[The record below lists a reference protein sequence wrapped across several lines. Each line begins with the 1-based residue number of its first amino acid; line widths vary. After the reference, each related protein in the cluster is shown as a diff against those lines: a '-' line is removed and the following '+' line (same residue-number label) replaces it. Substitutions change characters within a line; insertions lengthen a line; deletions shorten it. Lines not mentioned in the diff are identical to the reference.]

1 MLEEEEEAYKTL
13 KIKMEK
19 EKRITTYFIKNNYV
33 SLSATLPVNVY
44 NKHKQ
49 FITFLQIL
57 TRIIIIIIM
66 LIFILII
73 TYLLLLLIQ

>member
-1 MLEEEEEAYKTL
+1 MEKEEKAYKAL

-19 EKRITTYFIKNNYV
+19 EKRITIYFIKNDYI

-57 TRIIIIIIM
+57 TRIIIIII
-66 LIFILII
+66 LIIIILII
-73 TYLLLLLIQ
+73 TYLSLLLIQ